1 MLSRAPDYF
10 GGVSD
15 HDLLEGLR
23 VHDRKAVEQ
32 VYELVRPGLIK
43 YVRDNSGTRDE
54 ASDVIQEAMLVTYM
68 QITRPGFALTS
79 ALGTYVQGIG
89 RNLWLKHL
97 ERYKKRYTPES
108 KLTRN
113 DNTA

>member
-1 MLSRAPDYF
+1 M
-10 GGVSD
+10 SD
-15 HDLLEGLR
+15 QELLEGLR
-23 VHDRKAVEQ
+23 AHDRKVVER

-54 ASDVIQEAMLVTYM
+54 ALDIIQEAMLVAYLH
-68 QITRPGFALTS
+68 ITGPDFALTS

-108 KLTRN
+108 HLRRS
-113 DNTA
+113 DNEA